1 MEKNNIEC
9 CEKIEVHE
17 ELLKIVQEKMPDEVK
32 LYDLA
37 ELFKRSSE
45 ILQGFV
51 SYLYYLKLKYVSVI

>member
-37 ELFKRSSE
+37 ELFKIFGDSK
-45 ILQGFV
+45 GFV